1 LGVASGSK
9 IRSNF
14 GVLPKR
20 ARRSR
25 RLAFLIYMLYS
36 LGPLMGNFQEA
47 LVAILGSDT
56 PNLSPSVIFR
66 LTGDWQQDH
75 DRW

>member
-1 LGVASGSK
+1 
-9 IRSNF
+9 
-14 GVLPKR
+14 
-20 ARRSR
+20 
-25 RLAFLIYMLYS
+25 MLYS